1 MGTRCT
7 YDCYPTAAW
16 WEENFASR
24 FFDPRKDL
32 PQPGD
37 ITVGLRLR
45 LQYQDADGQWKNW
58 SDRR

>member
-1 MGTRCT
+1 MRCT

-24 FFDPRKDL
+24 FEPKDL
-32 PQPGD
+32 PQPGE

-45 LQYQDADGQWKNW
+45 VQYQDVDGEWKNW
-58 SDRR
+58 GDRR